1 MICLII
7 YTTQYRDGGKDFER
21 AAIHMAKQKKIDFN
35 VHVEATEDKLSV
47 KRIIKQIQNS
57 GEKIAEFHFIGH
69 SGMYGPMFG
78 TVAYPEQ
85 FSPFEWRE
93 LDIPFSEDAKAFF
106 HCCRSAR
113 WFAPFFSRT
122 FNIKA
127 GGYHWYTTLSK
138 SNKKYNALDSKSH
151 EAYVIGC
158 RGRKSHGYLVSAK
171 KRLGL
176 EPAEEMKF
184 FSPEE
189 TNNKESYDQVA
200 ELYHNVF
207 TDIKVRKDEWDFIHS
222 KVPLET
228 EVLLDIGCGNGAL
241 LKEFAGKIKKG
252 IGLDASTGMINQAK
266 EYNSNHGNLEFHVN
280 QKPILPL
287 PNESVDCAISML
299 SFRYLDWDPLMN
311 ELKRVLKKDG
321 TLIIVDMVT
330 VPAKTREYPRL
341 LKNKLKE
348 RRTKK
353 SNPGY
358 SHALQKLVTNAD
370 WKEMLKYNPI
380 RAEHEMKWYLES
392 RFPGEKCETINIG
405 YHSRVLA
412 FSAKIN
418 QMKEIKL
425 SYP

>member
-7 YTTQYRDGGKDFER
+7 YTTQYREGGKDFER
-21 AAIHMAKQKKIDFN
+21 AAKYLANQKKEEYKVRI
-35 VHVEATEDKLSV
+35 EATENKLAV
-47 KRIIKQIQNS
+47 KRIINGILNK
-57 GEKIAEFHFIGH
+57 GEEIAEFHFIGH

-93 LDIPFSEDAKAFF
+93 FKIPFLEGAKAFF

-122 FNIKA
+122 FNIIA

-138 SNKKYNALDSKSH
+138 SNKKYKALDAKSK

-176 EPAEEMKF
+176 EAAEEMKF
-184 FSPEE
+184 FSPES
-189 TNNKESYDQVA
+189 TNNKESYDRVA

-207 TDIKVRKDEWDFIHS
+207 TDIKVRKDEWDFIQS
-222 KVPLET
+222 KVPVGT

-241 LKEFAGKIKKG
+241 LREFADQINKG
-252 IGLDASTGMINQAK
+252 IGLDASSGMIEQAK
-266 EYNSNHGNLEFHVN
+266 KYNAELKNLEFHQN
-280 QKPILPL
+280 KKPILPIADD
-287 PNESVDCAISML
+287 SVDCAISML

-321 TLIIVDMVT
+321 TVIIVDMVT
-330 VPAKTREYPRL
+330 VPAKTNEYPRL

-353 SNPGY
+353 SKPEY
-358 SHALQKLVTNAD
+358 RLALDKLVSNSD

-392 RFPGEKCETINIG
+392 RFPGQKCETINIG

-412 FSAKIN
+412 FSAKIS
-418 QMKEIKL
+418 QMEEIKL

>member
-21 AAIHMAKQKKIDFN
+21 AAYYLADQKKNDYKVRI
-35 VHVEATEDKLSV
+35 EATENKLSV
-47 KRIIKQIQNS
+47 KRIINEIQN
-57 GEKIAEFHFIGH
+57 GAEKIAEFHFIGH

-85 FSPFEWRE
+85 FSPYEWRE
-93 LDIPFSEDAKAFF
+93 FKIPFAKDAKAFF

-122 FNIKA
+122 FNITA

-138 SNKKYNALDSKSH
+138 SNKKYKALDAKSK

-184 FSPEE
+184 FSPEN
-189 TNNKESYDQVA
+189 TNNKESYDRVA

-222 KVPLET
+222 KVPLGT

-241 LKEFAGKIKKG
+241 LREFAGQIKKG
-252 IGLDASTGMINQAK
+252 IGLDASSGMIEQAK
-266 EYNSNHGNLEFHVN
+266 KYNAELKNLEFHQN
-280 QKPILPL
+280 KKPILPL
-287 PNESVDCAISML
+287 ADDNVDCAISML

-311 ELKRVLKKDG
+311 ELKRVLKKNG
-321 TLIIVDMVT
+321 TIIIVDMVT
-330 VPAKTREYPRL
+330 VPAKTKEYPRL

-353 SNPGY
+353 SKPAY
-358 SHALQKLVTNAD
+358 RKALDKLVSNSD

-392 RFPGEKCETINIG
+392 RFPGQKCETINIG

-412 FSAKIN
+412 FSAKIS